1 MEAGKSRLRPILMT
15 TLTTVLAM
23 VPLALGYGEGAE
35 TQQPMAITVIFGLS
49 VSSLFTLVLIPVIY
63 TYFDNLS
70 ERIKGWFKKKKH
82 KGSEISHFF
91 SMRDLVF
98 MWK

>member
-70 ERIKGWFKKKKH
+70 ERIKGWFKK
-82 KGSEISHFF
+82 EA
-91 SMRDLVF
+91 
-98 MWK
+98 